1 MGVVNMRG
9 QRWQY
14 EADHESH
21 SEADEKPQQVGEIR
35 DIHDLRDDRG
45 QAGAVKTDVNVT
57 GQMCFMVVGVEVHTK
72 QDRPDI

>member
-1 MGVVNMRG
+1 MRG

-21 SEADEKPQQVGEIR
+21 CETCDEADRIR
-35 DIHDLRDDRG
+35 KMRNVHDLRDDRG

-57 GQMCFMVVGVEVHTK
+57 GQVCFMVVGVEVHTK